1 MIMNK
6 NTNGFLPNKQNKYSI
21 RKYTVG
27 TASLLIGATLV
38 FGAHAEDAKAAEE
51 ATVDSHQTPDAQ
63 PEASEAP
70 VTADKA
76 TTPVETNEAPAP
88 VTAEKVEA
96 PVAEGETTE
105 AETPEAVAPK
115 TEEKS
120 AETAEVTPAV
130 EEKAETTPATDQ
142 KEADKAPT
150 TEEKA
155 SEPVVEKA
163 ATEPAVAPEKAA
175 TSSENAPT
183 TAAPKMD
190 QPEVGTLDGVP
201 TTVDNFNQLASDE
214 EKAEALA
221 NFYAK
226 GTGLSTEAAA
236 EKVKS
241 MNIDFS
247 TADAQKVLADMLVA
261 FANEQD
267 KNKVA
272 ATPVSLRSARPMMRM
287 AVAAE
292 QPTGTLITKDN
303 GITNISTTIT
313 DNDKDKDN
321 DGIIY
326 PHNYGYIDI
335 QTSFDV
341 ADSVKSGDT
350 FEIKYNNNMQISD
363 FFENRVTPPAIKNA
377 GGEVIAT
384 GTYDVNTRTMKYTF
398 TDYVDKHN
406 NVKVALDLVA
416 YVERDVVKNAGKY
429 NFEVEV
435 AGAKTTKELDVK
447 YSVPFENKQLNLYS
461 FYNEYDNVTGQYS
474 QTTYV
479 NTKQQRLI
487 NPKIEIKGYGGEK
500 DKTPESS
507 SAVISKT
514 DTLKIYEV
522 PSNVTLPDSLK
533 PDFTQLTLLSEGK
546 DYTLVYGTDM
556 VTVTLTDKDST
567 KRYVVYIEGQQDM
580 NSNQPL
586 VQSVTLHGETSDA
599 KGEYFSHLYSENFI
613 ETTNSSA
620 AGQGEQTYKLGNRVW
635 EDMNDNDVQDIDDK
649 GIANVTVTLKEAG
662 TNKVLQT
669 TTTDKDGYYLFEGL
683 KNGNYIV
690 EFTDP
695 ATNGEGKQYI
705 PVKEHVGNK
714 EDDSDSRVVNVTI
727 QDKDD
732 LSIDRGF
739 EVAPEPKPAT
749 YELGD
754 YVWIDQNNDGM
765 QNSDEVAVKGVKVTL
780 TKSDGSTMT
789 TTTDEKGKY
798 LFTGLENG
806 EYTVKFSE
814 LPEGYMP
821 TKTQAGGDTKL
832 DSNGLES
839 KVTINNAND
848 YSVDLGIVKPEPQ
861 PEPKPATYEL
871 GDYVWIDQNNDG
883 IQNQGEAAVKGVKV
897 TLTKPDGST
906 MTTTTDENGKYLF
919 TGLENGEYTV
929 TFSELPEGY
938 VPTKTQAGGNTELD
952 SNGLESKVTI
962 NNANNYSTDLGIV
975 KPEPQPEP
983 QPATYELG
991 DYVWFDYNKDG
1002 IQNKGEAAVEGV
1014 TVTLTKPDGS
1024 TMTTKTDK
1032 DGKYLFTGLENGEY
1046 TVTFSELP
1054 EGYEPTKTQ
1063 VGDDKLDSNG
1073 LESKVTIDNANN
1085 YSVDLGIVKP
1095 EVVPP
1100 MEDAKFNLGD
1110 KVWEDLNKDGIQNSN
1125 EPGISGVTVTLTKE
1139 DGTTVTAKTDDQGNY
1154 KFTDLPNGKYT
1165 VTFETPDGYE
1175 PTKANVGDDALDSD
1189 GKTVEVVI
1197 NNKDD
1202 MTIDSGFHK
1211 PEEVEPPKVEA
1222 TFNLGDKVWEDL
1234 NKDGIQN
1241 SNEPGIGGVTVTL
1254 TKEDGTT
1261 VTAKT
1266 DENGNYKFTE
1276 LPNGKYT
1283 VTFETPDG
1291 YEPTKANV
1299 GDDALDSDGKTV
1311 EVVIDNKDDMTIDSG
1326 FHKPEEVEP
1335 PKVEATFNLGDKVW
1349 EDLNKDGIQNSN
1361 EPGIGGVTVTLTKE
1375 DGTTVTAKTDENGN
1389 YKFTELPNGKYT
1401 VTFETPEG
1409 YEPTK
1414 EKVGDYALDSDGKS
1428 VVVVIDNKDDM
1439 TIDSG
1444 FHKPEE
1450 VEPPKVEATFNL
1462 GDKVWEDLN
1471 KDGIQNSNEPGIG
1484 GVTVTLTKE
1493 DGTTVTAKTDEN
1505 GNYKFTELP
1514 NGKYTVT
1521 FETPEGYEPTKEK
1534 VGDYALDSDGKSVVV
1549 VIDNKDD
1556 MTIDSGFHKPEE
1568 VEPPKVEAT
1577 FNLGDKVWEDLN
1589 KDGIQNSNE
1598 PGIGGVTVT
1607 LTKEDGTTVTTTT
1620 DENGNYKFTELP
1632 NGEYT
1637 VTFETPKGYEA
1648 TKTNVGDDALDSDGQ
1663 TVKVIINNK
1672 DDMTIDSGF
1681 HKPTPEEP
1689 MKPTPEKPEQP
1700 NNPTPEV
1707 PEQPGQPENPTP
1719 EKPEQPNNPT
1729 PEVPEQPGQPNN
1741 PTPEKPEQPSNPTP
1755 EMPEQPG
1762 NPSPSMPNQPMNM
1775 GTHGEMSHDKAPKHE
1790 AKSLPETGETSTNQ
1804 APLFGGLLAALGA
1817 LFVVGRR
1824 KKQKDQ

>member
-1276 LPNGKYT
+1276 LPNG
-1283 VTFETPDG
+1283 
-1291 YEPTKANV
+1291 
-1299 GDDALDSDGKTV
+1299 
-1311 EVVIDNKDDMTIDSG
+1311 
-1326 FHKPEEVEP
+1326 
-1335 PKVEATFNLGDKVW
+1335 
-1349 EDLNKDGIQNSN
+1349 
-1361 EPGIGGVTVTLTKE
+1361 
-1375 DGTTVTAKTDENGN
+1375 
-1389 YKFTELPNGKYT
+1389 
-1401 VTFETPEG
+1401 
-1409 YEPTK
+1409 
-1414 EKVGDYALDSDGKS
+1414 
-1428 VVVVIDNKDDM
+1428 
-1439 TIDSG
+1439 
-1444 FHKPEE
+1444 
-1450 VEPPKVEATFNL
+1450 
-1462 GDKVWEDLN
+1462 
-1471 KDGIQNSNEPGIG
+1471 
-1484 GVTVTLTKE
+1484 
-1493 DGTTVTAKTDEN
+1493 
-1505 GNYKFTELP
+1505 
-1514 NGKYTVT
+1514 
-1521 FETPEGYEPTKEK
+1521 
-1534 VGDYALDSDGKSVVV
+1534 
-1549 VIDNKDD
+1549 
-1556 MTIDSGFHKPEE
+1556 
-1568 VEPPKVEAT
+1568 
-1577 FNLGDKVWEDLN
+1577 
-1589 KDGIQNSNE
+1589 
-1598 PGIGGVTVT
+1598 
-1607 LTKEDGTTVTTTT
+1607 
-1620 DENGNYKFTELP
+1620 
-1632 NGEYT
+1632 EYT

>member
-1 MIMNK
+1 
-6 NTNGFLPNKQNKYSI
+6 
-21 RKYTVG
+21 
-27 TASLLIGATLV
+27 
-38 FGAHAEDAKAAEE
+38 
-51 ATVDSHQTPDAQ
+51 
-63 PEASEAP
+63 
-70 VTADKA
+70 
-76 TTPVETNEAPAP
+76 
-88 VTAEKVEA
+88 
-96 PVAEGETTE
+96 
-105 AETPEAVAPK
+105 
-115 TEEKS
+115 
-120 AETAEVTPAV
+120 
-130 EEKAETTPATDQ
+130 
-142 KEADKAPT
+142 
-150 TEEKA
+150 
-155 SEPVVEKA
+155 
-163 ATEPAVAPEKAA
+163 
-175 TSSENAPT
+175 
-183 TAAPKMD
+183 
-190 QPEVGTLDGVP
+190 
-201 TTVDNFNQLASDE
+201 
-214 EKAEALA
+214 
-221 NFYAK
+221 
-226 GTGLSTEAAA
+226 
-236 EKVKS
+236 
-241 MNIDFS
+241 
-247 TADAQKVLADMLVA
+247 
-261 FANEQD
+261 
-267 KNKVA
+267 
-272 ATPVSLRSARPMMRM
+272 
-287 AVAAE
+287 
-292 QPTGTLITKDN
+292 
-303 GITNISTTIT
+303 
-313 DNDKDKDN
+313 
-321 DGIIY
+321 
-326 PHNYGYIDI
+326 
-335 QTSFDV
+335 
-341 ADSVKSGDT
+341 
-350 FEIKYNNNMQISD
+350 
-363 FFENRVTPPAIKNA
+363 
-377 GGEVIAT
+377 
-384 GTYDVNTRTMKYTF
+384 
-398 TDYVDKHN
+398 
-406 NVKVALDLVA
+406 
-416 YVERDVVKNAGKY
+416 
-429 NFEVEV
+429 
-435 AGAKTTKELDVK
+435 
-447 YSVPFENKQLNLYS
+447 
-461 FYNEYDNVTGQYS
+461 
-474 QTTYV
+474 
-479 NTKQQRLI
+479 
-487 NPKIEIKGYGGEK
+487 
-500 DKTPESS
+500 
-507 SAVISKT
+507 
-514 DTLKIYEV
+514 
-522 PSNVTLPDSLK
+522 
-533 PDFTQLTLLSEGK
+533 
-546 DYTLVYGTDM
+546 
-556 VTVTLTDKDST
+556 
-567 KRYVVYIEGQQDM
+567 
-580 NSNQPL
+580 
-586 VQSVTLHGETSDA
+586 
-599 KGEYFSHLYSENFI
+599 
-613 ETTNSSA
+613 
-620 AGQGEQTYKLGNRVW
+620 
-635 EDMNDNDVQDIDDK
+635 
-649 GIANVTVTLKEAG
+649 
-662 TNKVLQT
+662 
-669 TTTDKDGYYLFEGL
+669 
-683 KNGNYIV
+683 
-690 EFTDP
+690 
-695 ATNGEGKQYI
+695 
-705 PVKEHVGNK
+705 
-714 EDDSDSRVVNVTI
+714 
-727 QDKDD
+727 
-732 LSIDRGF
+732 
-739 EVAPEPKPAT
+739 
-749 YELGD
+749 
-754 YVWIDQNNDGM
+754 
-765 QNSDEVAVKGVKVTL
+765 
-780 TKSDGSTMT
+780 
-789 TTTDEKGKY
+789 
-798 LFTGLENG
+798 
-806 EYTVKFSE
+806 
-814 LPEGYMP
+814 
-821 TKTQAGGDTKL
+821 
-832 DSNGLES
+832 
-839 KVTINNAND
+839 
-848 YSVDLGIVKPEPQ
+848 
-861 PEPKPATYEL
+861 
-871 GDYVWIDQNNDG
+871 
-883 IQNQGEAAVKGVKV
+883 
-897 TLTKPDGST
+897 
-906 MTTTTDENGKYLF
+906 
-919 TGLENGEYTV
+919 
-929 TFSELPEGY
+929 
-938 VPTKTQAGGNTELD
+938 
-952 SNGLESKVTI
+952 
-962 NNANNYSTDLGIV
+962 
-975 KPEPQPEP
+975 
-983 QPATYELG
+983 
-991 DYVWFDYNKDG
+991 
-1002 IQNKGEAAVEGV
+1002 
-1014 TVTLTKPDGS
+1014 
-1024 TMTTKTDK
+1024 
-1032 DGKYLFTGLENGEY
+1032 
-1046 TVTFSELP
+1046 
-1054 EGYEPTKTQ
+1054 
-1063 VGDDKLDSNG
+1063 
-1073 LESKVTIDNANN
+1073 
-1085 YSVDLGIVKP
+1085 
-1095 EVVPP
+1095 
-1100 MEDAKFNLGD
+1100 
-1110 KVWEDLNKDGIQNSN
+1110 
-1125 EPGISGVTVTLTKE
+1125 
-1139 DGTTVTAKTDDQGNY
+1139 
-1154 KFTDLPNGKYT
+1154 T

-1401 VTFETPEG
+1401 VTFETPDG

-1414 EKVGDYALDSDGKS
+1414 ANVGDDALDSDGKT
-1428 VVVVIDNKDDM
+1428 VEVVINNKDDM

>member
-6 NTNGFLPNKQNKYSI
+6 NTSGFLPNKQNKYAI

-70 VTADKA
+70 VTVDKA
-76 TTPVETNEAPAP
+76 TTPLETNEAPAP
-88 VTAEKVEA
+88 VTTEKVEA
-96 PVAEGETTE
+96 PVAEGKTTE
-105 AETPEAVAPK
+105 AETTEAVAPK

-120 AETAEVTPAV
+120 AEAEEAAEVTSAV

-150 TEEKA
+150 TEEKTSA
-155 SEPVVEKA
+155 PVVEKVEA
-163 ATEPAVAPEKAA
+163 EPAVAPEKAA

-221 NFYAK
+221 NYYAK
-226 GTGLSTEAAA
+226 GTGLSEEAAA

-241 MNIDFS
+241 INIDFS
-247 TADAQKVLADMLVA
+247 KVDAQKVLADMLVA

-272 ATPVSLRSARPMMRM
+272 ATPVSLGSARPVMRM

-292 QPTGTLITKDN
+292 QPSGQLITKDN
-303 GITNISTTIT
+303 GISNIKTTMV
-313 DNDKDKDN
+313 DVDKDN
-321 DGIIY
+321 ANGDGIIY
-326 PHNYGYIDI
+326 PQNYGYVKI

-350 FEIKYNNNMQISD
+350 FKIKYNEKLQISD
-363 FFENRVTPPAIKNA
+363 LFENRVIPPKIYNT

-384 GTYDVNTRTMKYTF
+384 GTYDVTSRTMTYTF

-406 NVKVALDLVA
+406 HVKVALNLLA
-416 YVERDVVKNAGKY
+416 YVERDVVKEEGKY
-429 NFEVEV
+429 DFVVDV
-435 AGAKTTKELDVK
+435 AGQTTTQSLDVK
-447 YSVPFENKQLNLYS
+447 YQKPFVQRNVNLNS
-461 FYNEYDNVTGQYS
+461 FYNEYDNVTGAYS
-474 QTTYV
+474 QIAY
-479 NTKQQRLI
+479 I
-487 NPKIEIKGYGGEK
+487 NPNGQYLKQPIVEIKGYGGENNAS
-500 DKTPESS
+500 PESS
-507 SAVISKT
+507 SAVISNT
-514 DTLKIYEV
+514 DKIQIYEV
-522 PSNVTLPDSLK
+522 PADVKLVASYK
-533 PDFTQLTLLSEGK
+533 PILTDLTLLEVGK
-546 DYTLVYGTDM
+546 NYELQYDNDK
-556 VTVTLTDKDST
+556 VTIKLKEDGT
-567 KRYVVYIEGQQDM
+567 KRYVIYTEGQQDM
-580 NSNQPL
+580 ESTQPL
-586 VQSVTLHGETSDA
+586 VQSVRLAATTEDNQYRSFA
-599 KGEYFSHLYSENFI
+599 YSQNYI
-613 ETTNSSA
+613 ETHSA
-620 AGQGEQTYKLGNRVW
+620 SGMGQGEQTYKIGNRVW
-635 EDMNDNDVQDIDDK
+635 EDVNDNDVQDSADK
-649 GIANVTVTLKEAG
+649 GIADVVVTLKDAATNQVIG
-662 TNKVLQT
+662 TTK
-669 TTTDKDGYYLFEGL
+669 TDSDGYYLFDKV
-683 KNGNYIV
+683 KNGNYVV

-695 ATNGEGKQYI
+695 ATNGEGKKYV
-705 PVKEHVGNK
+705 PVTERVGSDKEV
-714 EDDSDSRVVNVTI
+714 DSDSRVVNVTI
-727 QDKDD
+727 QDEDD

-739 EVAPEPKPAT
+739 EVAPELKPAT

-754 YVWIDQNNDGM
+754 YVWID
-765 QNSDEVAVKGVKVTL
+765 
-780 TKSDGSTMT
+780 
-789 TTTDEKGKY
+789 Y
-798 LFTGLENG
+798 
-806 EYTVKFSE
+806 
-814 LPEGYMP
+814 
-821 TKTQAGGDTKL
+821 
-832 DSNGLES
+832 
-839 KVTINNAND
+839 
-848 YSVDLGIVKPEPQ
+848 
-861 PEPKPATYEL
+861 
-871 GDYVWIDQNNDG
+871 NNDG

-906 MTTTTDENGKYLF
+906 MTTKTDKDGKYLF

-938 VPTKTQAGGNTELD
+938 EPTKTQVGDDKLD

-991 DYVWFDYNKDG
+991 DYVWIDYNKDG

-1095 EVVPP
+1095 E
-1100 MEDAKFNLGD
+1100 
-1110 KVWEDLNKDGIQNSN
+1110 
-1125 EPGISGVTVTLTKE
+1125 
-1139 DGTTVTAKTDDQGNY
+1139 
-1154 KFTDLPNGKYT
+1154 
-1165 VTFETPDGYE
+1165 
-1175 PTKANVGDDALDSD
+1175 
-1189 GKTVEVVI
+1189 
-1197 NNKDD
+1197 
-1202 MTIDSGFHK
+1202 
-1211 PEEVEPPKVEA
+1211 EVEPPQVEA

-1241 SNEPGIGGVTVTL
+1241 SNEPGIDGVTVTL

-1311 EVVIDNKDDMTIDSG
+1311 EVVINNKDDMTIDSG

-1335 PKVEATFNLGDKVW
+1335 P
-1349 EDLNKDGIQNSN
+1349 Q
-1361 EPGIGGVTVTLTKE
+1361 
-1375 DGTTVTAKTDENGN
+1375 
-1389 YKFTELPNGKYT
+1389 
-1401 VTFETPEG
+1401 
-1409 YEPTK
+1409 
-1414 EKVGDYALDSDGKS
+1414 
-1428 VVVVIDNKDDM
+1428 
-1439 TIDSG
+1439 
-1444 FHKPEE
+1444 
-1450 VEPPKVEATFNL
+1450 
-1462 GDKVWEDLN
+1462 
-1471 KDGIQNSNEPGIG
+1471 
-1484 GVTVTLTKE
+1484 
-1493 DGTTVTAKTDEN
+1493 
-1505 GNYKFTELP
+1505 
-1514 NGKYTVT
+1514 
-1521 FETPEGYEPTKEK
+1521 
-1534 VGDYALDSDGKSVVV
+1534 
-1549 VIDNKDD
+1549 
-1556 MTIDSGFHKPEE
+1556 
-1568 VEPPKVEAT
+1568 VEAT

-1648 TKTNVGDDALDSDGQ
+1648 TKANVGDDALDSDGQ

-1689 MKPTPEKPEQP
+1689 MKPTPE
-1700 NNPTPEV
+1700 V
-1707 PEQPGQPENPTP
+1707 PAQPGQPENPTP

-1729 PEVPEQPGQPNN
+1729 PEVPEQPGQPEN

-1762 NPSPSMPNQPMNM
+1762 NPSPSMPNQPMNT
-1775 GTHGEMSHDKAPKHE
+1775 GAHGEMSHDKAPKHE
-1790 AKSLPETGETSTNQ
+1790 AKALPETGETATNQ

>member
-567 KRYVVYIEGQQDM
+567 KRYVVYTEGQQDM

-929 TFSELPEGY
+929 KFSELPEGY

-1261 VTAKT
+1261 VT
-1266 DENGNYKFTE
+1266 
-1276 LPNGKYT
+1276 
-1283 VTFETPDG
+1283 
-1291 YEPTKANV
+1291 
-1299 GDDALDSDGKTV
+1299 
-1311 EVVIDNKDDMTIDSG
+1311 
-1326 FHKPEEVEP
+1326 
-1335 PKVEATFNLGDKVW
+1335 
-1349 EDLNKDGIQNSN
+1349 
-1361 EPGIGGVTVTLTKE
+1361 
-1375 DGTTVTAKTDENGN
+1375 
-1389 YKFTELPNGKYT
+1389 
-1401 VTFETPEG
+1401 
-1409 YEPTK
+1409 
-1414 EKVGDYALDSDGKS
+1414 
-1428 VVVVIDNKDDM
+1428 
-1439 TIDSG
+1439 
-1444 FHKPEE
+1444 
-1450 VEPPKVEATFNL
+1450 
-1462 GDKVWEDLN
+1462 
-1471 KDGIQNSNEPGIG
+1471 
-1484 GVTVTLTKE
+1484 
-1493 DGTTVTAKTDEN
+1493 
-1505 GNYKFTELP
+1505 
-1514 NGKYTVT
+1514 
-1521 FETPEGYEPTKEK
+1521 
-1534 VGDYALDSDGKSVVV
+1534 
-1549 VIDNKDD
+1549 
-1556 MTIDSGFHKPEE
+1556 
-1568 VEPPKVEAT
+1568 
-1577 FNLGDKVWEDLN
+1577 
-1589 KDGIQNSNE
+1589 
-1598 PGIGGVTVT
+1598 
-1607 LTKEDGTTVTTTT
+1607 TTT

>member
-567 KRYVVYIEGQQDM
+567 KRYVVYTEGQQDM

-739 EVAPEPKPAT
+739 EVA
-749 YELGD
+749 
-754 YVWIDQNNDGM
+754 
-765 QNSDEVAVKGVKVTL
+765 
-780 TKSDGSTMT
+780 
-789 TTTDEKGKY
+789 
-798 LFTGLENG
+798 
-806 EYTVKFSE
+806 
-814 LPEGYMP
+814 
-821 TKTQAGGDTKL
+821 
-832 DSNGLES
+832 
-839 KVTINNAND
+839 
-848 YSVDLGIVKPEPQ
+848 

-1261 VTAKT
+1261 VT
-1266 DENGNYKFTE
+1266 
-1276 LPNGKYT
+1276 
-1283 VTFETPDG
+1283 
-1291 YEPTKANV
+1291 
-1299 GDDALDSDGKTV
+1299 
-1311 EVVIDNKDDMTIDSG
+1311 
-1326 FHKPEEVEP
+1326 
-1335 PKVEATFNLGDKVW
+1335 
-1349 EDLNKDGIQNSN
+1349 
-1361 EPGIGGVTVTLTKE
+1361 
-1375 DGTTVTAKTDENGN
+1375 
-1389 YKFTELPNGKYT
+1389 
-1401 VTFETPEG
+1401 
-1409 YEPTK
+1409 
-1414 EKVGDYALDSDGKS
+1414 
-1428 VVVVIDNKDDM
+1428 
-1439 TIDSG
+1439 
-1444 FHKPEE
+1444 
-1450 VEPPKVEATFNL
+1450 
-1462 GDKVWEDLN
+1462 
-1471 KDGIQNSNEPGIG
+1471 
-1484 GVTVTLTKE
+1484 
-1493 DGTTVTAKTDEN
+1493 
-1505 GNYKFTELP
+1505 
-1514 NGKYTVT
+1514 
-1521 FETPEGYEPTKEK
+1521 
-1534 VGDYALDSDGKSVVV
+1534 
-1549 VIDNKDD
+1549 
-1556 MTIDSGFHKPEE
+1556 
-1568 VEPPKVEAT
+1568 
-1577 FNLGDKVWEDLN
+1577 
-1589 KDGIQNSNE
+1589 
-1598 PGIGGVTVT
+1598 
-1607 LTKEDGTTVTTTT
+1607 TTT

>member
-1 MIMNK
+1 
-6 NTNGFLPNKQNKYSI
+6 
-21 RKYTVG
+21 
-27 TASLLIGATLV
+27 
-38 FGAHAEDAKAAEE
+38 
-51 ATVDSHQTPDAQ
+51 
-63 PEASEAP
+63 
-70 VTADKA
+70 
-76 TTPVETNEAPAP
+76 
-88 VTAEKVEA
+88 
-96 PVAEGETTE
+96 
-105 AETPEAVAPK
+105 
-115 TEEKS
+115 
-120 AETAEVTPAV
+120 
-130 EEKAETTPATDQ
+130 
-142 KEADKAPT
+142 
-150 TEEKA
+150 
-155 SEPVVEKA
+155 
-163 ATEPAVAPEKAA
+163 
-175 TSSENAPT
+175 
-183 TAAPKMD
+183 MD

-221 NFYAK
+221 DFYAK

-247 TADAQKVLADMLVA
+247 TADVQKVLADMLVA

-292 QPTGTLITKDN
+292 QPSGKMITKDN

-384 GTYDVNTRTMKYTF
+384 GTYDVNTRTMKYSF

-406 NVKVALDLVA
+406 NVKVGLNLVA
-416 YVERDVVKNAGKY
+416 YVERDVVKNEGKY

-435 AGAKTTKELDVK
+435 AGEKTTKELDVK

-567 KRYVVYIEGQQDM
+567 KRYVVYTEGQQDM

-780 TKSDGSTMT
+780 TKPDGSTLT

-806 EYTVKFSE
+806 DYTVKFSE
-814 LPEGYMP
+814 LPEGYVP

-883 IQNQGEAAVKGVKV
+883 MQNSDEVAVKGVKV

-906 MTTTTDENGKYLF
+906 LTTTTDEKGKYLF
-919 TGLENGEYTV
+919 TGLENGDYTV
-929 TFSELPEGY
+929 KFSELPEGY

-1002 IQNKGEAAVEGV
+1002 VQNKGEAAVEGV

-1189 GKTVEVVI
+1189 GQTVEVVI

-1261 VTAKT
+1261 VT
-1266 DENGNYKFTE
+1266 
-1276 LPNGKYT
+1276 
-1283 VTFETPDG
+1283 
-1291 YEPTKANV
+1291 
-1299 GDDALDSDGKTV
+1299 
-1311 EVVIDNKDDMTIDSG
+1311 
-1326 FHKPEEVEP
+1326 
-1335 PKVEATFNLGDKVW
+1335 
-1349 EDLNKDGIQNSN
+1349 
-1361 EPGIGGVTVTLTKE
+1361 
-1375 DGTTVTAKTDENGN
+1375 TTTDENGN

-1414 EKVGDYALDSDGKS
+1414 EKVGDYALDSDGQS

-1493 DGTTVTAKTDEN
+1493 DGTTVTTTTDEN

-1521 FETPEGYEPTKEK
+1521 FVTPEGYEPTKEK
-1534 VGDYALDSDGKSVVV
+1534 VGDYALDSDGQSVVV

-1681 HKPTPEEP
+1681 HKPKPEEP

-1729 PEVPEQPGQPNN
+1729 PEVPEQPGQPEN

-1755 EMPEQPG
+1755 EVPEQPGQPENPTPEKPEQPG

-1775 GTHGEMSHDKAPKHE
+1775 GAHGEMSHDKAPKHE
-1790 AKSLPETGETSTNQ
+1790 AKALPETGETSTNQ

>member
-21 RKYTVG
+21 GKYTVG

-70 VTADKA
+70 VTVDKA

-105 AETPEAVAPK
+105 AETTEAVAPK

-120 AETAEVTPAV
+120 AEAAEVTPTV
-130 EEKAETTPATDQ
+130 EEKAETTPALDQ

-163 ATEPAVAPEKAA
+163 EAEPAVAPGKAA

-201 TTVDNFNQLASDE
+201 TTVDNINQLASDE

-221 NFYAK
+221 DFYAK

-247 TADAQKVLADMLVA
+247 TADVQKVLADMLVA

-292 QPTGTLITKDN
+292 QPSGTLITKDN
-303 GITNISTTIT
+303 GIKNIQTTMT
-313 DNDKDKDN
+313 DVDKDSV
-321 DGIIY
+321 DGDGTIY
-326 PHNYGYIDI
+326 PQNYGYVKIH
-335 QTSFDV
+335 TSFDV
-341 ADSVKSGDT
+341 DNAVKSGDM
-350 FEIKYNNNMQISD
+350 FQIKYNNNLQISD
-363 FFENRVTPPAIKNA
+363 YFEDRVTPPAIKNA
-377 GGEVIAT
+377 GGDVIAT
-384 GTYDVNTRTMKYTF
+384 GTYDVDSRTMTYKF
-398 TDYVDKHN
+398 TDYVDRN
-406 NVKVALDLVA
+406 NDVKVSLDLVA
-416 YVERDVVKNAGKY
+416 YVERDVVKENGQY
-429 NFEVEV
+429 DFDVTV
-435 AGAKTTKELDVK
+435 AGETTSTKLNVK
-447 YSVPFENKQLNLYS
+447 YLDPRVNKQLNLNS
-461 FYNEYDNVTGQYS
+461 FYNEYDNVTGEYS
-474 QTTYV
+474 QIAYI
-479 NTKQQRLI
+479 NPKRQNLI
-487 NPKIEIKGYGGEK
+487 QPKIEIKGYGGEK
-500 DKTPESS
+500 NTAPGSS
-507 SAVISKT
+507 SAVVSQK
-514 DTLKIYEV
+514 DKLEVYEV
-522 PSNVTLPDSLK
+522 PENVTLSASYK
-533 PDFTQLTLLSEGK
+533 PDKSSLTLLK
-546 DYTLVYGTDM
+546 KDVDYTLEYGNDM
-556 VTVTLTDKDST
+556 VTIKPTNQNSNKH
-567 KRYVVYIEGQQDM
+567 YMIYIEGQQDM
-580 NSNQPL
+580 TSDKPL
-586 VQSVTLHGETSDA
+586 VQSVTLYGETSEAGKRYDS
-599 KGEYFSHLYSENFI
+599 YLYSENYI

-620 AGQGEQTYKLGNRVW
+620 AGQGEPTYKLGNRVW
-635 EDMNDNDVQDIDDK
+635 EDMNDNDIQDNADK
-649 GIANVTVTLKEAG
+649 GIANVTVTLKNADTQEVIG
-662 TNKVLQT
+662 TQV
-669 TTTDKDGYYLFEGL
+669 TDANGYYLFDKV

-695 ATNGEGKQYI
+695 TTNATGKKYV
-705 PVKEHVGNK
+705 PVKENVGTDK
-714 EDDSDSRVVNVTI
+714 EVDSDTQTVRVTI

-739 EVAPEPKPAT
+739 EVAPEPK
-749 YELGD
+749 YSLGD
-754 YVWIDQNNDGM
+754 KVWEDTNKDGI
-765 QNSDEVAVKGVKVTL
+765 QDTTESGIANVKVTL
-780 TKSDGSTMT
+780 TKADGTKVE
-789 TTTDEKGKY
+789 TTTDKDGNYK
-798 LFTGLENG
+798 FTD
-806 EYTVKFSE
+806 
-814 LPEGYMP
+814 LP
-821 TKTQAGGDTKL
+821 
-832 DSNGLES
+832 
-839 KVTINNAND
+839 
-848 YSVDLGIVKPEPQ
+848 
-861 PEPKPATYEL
+861 
-871 GDYVWIDQNNDG
+871 
-883 IQNQGEAAVKGVKV
+883 
-897 TLTKPDGST
+897 
-906 MTTTTDENGKYLF
+906 NGK
-919 TGLENGEYTV
+919 YTV
-929 TFSELPEGY
+929 TFE
-938 VPTKTQAGGNTELD
+938 T
-952 SNGLESKVTI
+952 
-962 NNANNYSTDLGIV
+962 
-975 KPEPQPEP
+975 
-983 QPATYELG
+983 
-991 DYVWFDYNKDG
+991 
-1002 IQNKGEAAVEGV
+1002 
-1014 TVTLTKPDGS
+1014 PD
-1024 TMTTKTDK
+1024 
-1032 DGKYLFTGLENGEY
+1032 
-1046 TVTFSELP
+1046 
-1054 EGYEPTKTQ
+1054 GYEPTQANAGNNDEVDSDGQTVEVVIDNK
-1063 VGDDKLDSNG
+1063 DDM
-1073 LESKVTIDNANN
+1073 TID
-1085 YSVDLGIVKP
+1085 SGFHKP

-1125 EPGISGVTVTLTKE
+1125 EPGIGGVTVTLTKE

-1241 SNEPGIGGVTVTL
+1241 SNEPGISGVTVTL
-1254 TKEDGTT
+1254 TKEDG
-1261 VTAKT
+1261 
-1266 DENGNYKFTE
+1266 
-1276 LPNGKYT
+1276 
-1283 VTFETPDG
+1283 
-1291 YEPTKANV
+1291 
-1299 GDDALDSDGKTV
+1299 S
-1311 EVVIDNKDDMTIDSG
+1311 
-1326 FHKPEEVEP
+1326 
-1335 PKVEATFNLGDKVW
+1335 
-1349 EDLNKDGIQNSN
+1349 
-1361 EPGIGGVTVTLTKE
+1361 
-1375 DGTTVTAKTDENGN
+1375 TVTAKTDENGN

-1414 EKVGDYALDSDGKS
+1414 EKVGDYALDSDGQS

-1534 VGDYALDSDGKSVVV
+1534 VGDYALDSDGQSVVV

-1607 LTKEDGTTVTTTT
+1607 LTKEDGTTVTAKT

-1719 EKPEQPNNPT
+1719 EKPEQPSNPT
-1729 PEVPEQPGQPNN
+1729 PEVPEQPGQPEN

-1775 GTHGEMSHDKAPKHE
+1775 GAHGEMSHDKAPKHE
-1790 AKSLPETGETSTNQ
+1790 AKALPETGETSTNQ
-1804 APLFGGLLAALGA
+1804 APLFGGLLAALGT

>member
-567 KRYVVYIEGQQDM
+567 KRYVVYTEGQQDM

-883 IQNQGEAAVKGVKV
+883 MQNSDEVAVKGVKVTLTKSDGSTMTTTTDEKGKYLFTGLENGEYTVKFSELPEGYMPTKTQAGGDTKLDSNGLESKVTINNANDYSVDLGIVKPEPQPEPKPATYELGDYVWIDQNNDGIQNQGEAAVKGVKV

-906 MTTTTDENGKYLF
+906 MTTTTDENGKYLFTGLENGEYTVTFSELPEGYVPTKTQAGGNTELDSNGLESKVTINNANNYSTDLGIVKPEPQPEPQPATYELGDYVWFDYNKDGIQNKGEAAVEGVTVTLTKPDGSTMTTKTDKDGKYLF

-1261 VTAKT
+1261 VT
-1266 DENGNYKFTE
+1266 
-1276 LPNGKYT
+1276 
-1283 VTFETPDG
+1283 
-1291 YEPTKANV
+1291 
-1299 GDDALDSDGKTV
+1299 
-1311 EVVIDNKDDMTIDSG
+1311 
-1326 FHKPEEVEP
+1326 
-1335 PKVEATFNLGDKVW
+1335 
-1349 EDLNKDGIQNSN
+1349 
-1361 EPGIGGVTVTLTKE
+1361 
-1375 DGTTVTAKTDENGN
+1375 
-1389 YKFTELPNGKYT
+1389 
-1401 VTFETPEG
+1401 
-1409 YEPTK
+1409 
-1414 EKVGDYALDSDGKS
+1414 
-1428 VVVVIDNKDDM
+1428 
-1439 TIDSG
+1439 
-1444 FHKPEE
+1444 
-1450 VEPPKVEATFNL
+1450 
-1462 GDKVWEDLN
+1462 
-1471 KDGIQNSNEPGIG
+1471 
-1484 GVTVTLTKE
+1484 
-1493 DGTTVTAKTDEN
+1493 
-1505 GNYKFTELP
+1505 
-1514 NGKYTVT
+1514 
-1521 FETPEGYEPTKEK
+1521 
-1534 VGDYALDSDGKSVVV
+1534 
-1549 VIDNKDD
+1549 
-1556 MTIDSGFHKPEE
+1556 
-1568 VEPPKVEAT
+1568 
-1577 FNLGDKVWEDLN
+1577 
-1589 KDGIQNSNE
+1589 
-1598 PGIGGVTVT
+1598 
-1607 LTKEDGTTVTTTT
+1607 TTT

>member
-1197 NNKDD
+1197 
-1202 MTIDSGFHK
+1202 
-1211 PEEVEPPKVEA
+1211 
-1222 TFNLGDKVWEDL
+1222 
-1234 NKDGIQN
+1234 
-1241 SNEPGIGGVTVTL
+1241 
-1254 TKEDGTT
+1254 
-1261 VTAKT
+1261 
-1266 DENGNYKFTE
+1266 
-1276 LPNGKYT
+1276 
-1283 VTFETPDG
+1283 
-1291 YEPTKANV
+1291 
-1299 GDDALDSDGKTV
+1299 
-1311 EVVIDNKDDMTIDSG
+1311 
-1326 FHKPEEVEP
+1326 
-1335 PKVEATFNLGDKVW
+1335 
-1349 EDLNKDGIQNSN
+1349 
-1361 EPGIGGVTVTLTKE
+1361 
-1375 DGTTVTAKTDENGN
+1375 
-1389 YKFTELPNGKYT
+1389 
-1401 VTFETPEG
+1401 
-1409 YEPTK
+1409 
-1414 EKVGDYALDSDGKS
+1414 
-1428 VVVVIDNKDDM
+1428 
-1439 TIDSG
+1439 
-1444 FHKPEE
+1444 
-1450 VEPPKVEATFNL
+1450 
-1462 GDKVWEDLN
+1462 
-1471 KDGIQNSNEPGIG
+1471 
-1484 GVTVTLTKE
+1484 
-1493 DGTTVTAKTDEN
+1493 
-1505 GNYKFTELP
+1505 
-1514 NGKYTVT
+1514 
-1521 FETPEGYEPTKEK
+1521 
-1534 VGDYALDSDGKSVVV
+1534 
-1549 VIDNKDD
+1549 
-1556 MTIDSGFHKPEE
+1556 
-1568 VEPPKVEAT
+1568 
-1577 FNLGDKVWEDLN
+1577 
-1589 KDGIQNSNE
+1589 
-1598 PGIGGVTVT
+1598 
-1607 LTKEDGTTVTTTT
+1607 
-1620 DENGNYKFTELP
+1620 
-1632 NGEYT
+1632 
-1637 VTFETPKGYEA
+1637 
-1648 TKTNVGDDALDSDGQ
+1648 
-1663 TVKVIINNK
+1663 
-1672 DDMTIDSGF
+1672 
-1681 HKPTPEEP
+1681 
-1689 MKPTPEKPEQP
+1689 
-1700 NNPTPEV
+1700 
-1707 PEQPGQPENPTP
+1707 
-1719 EKPEQPNNPT
+1719 
-1729 PEVPEQPGQPNN
+1729 
-1741 PTPEKPEQPSNPTP
+1741 
-1755 EMPEQPG
+1755 
-1762 NPSPSMPNQPMNM
+1762 
-1775 GTHGEMSHDKAPKHE
+1775 
-1790 AKSLPETGETSTNQ
+1790 
-1804 APLFGGLLAALGA
+1804 
-1817 LFVVGRR
+1817 
-1824 KKQKDQ
+1824 

>member
-821 TKTQAGGDTKL
+821 TKTQAGDDTKLDSNGLESKVTINNANDYSVDLGIVKPEPQPEPKPATYELGDYVWIDQNNDGMQNSDEVAVKGVKVTLTKSDGSTMTTTTDEKGKYLFTGLENGEYTVKFSELPEGYMPTKTQAGGDTKL

-906 MTTTTDENGKYLF
+906 MTTTTDEK
-919 TGLENGEYTV
+919 
-929 TFSELPEGY
+929 
-938 VPTKTQAGGNTELD
+938 
-952 SNGLESKVTI
+952 
-962 NNANNYSTDLGIV
+962 
-975 KPEPQPEP
+975 
-983 QPATYELG
+983 
-991 DYVWFDYNKDG
+991 
-1002 IQNKGEAAVEGV
+1002 
-1014 TVTLTKPDGS
+1014 
-1024 TMTTKTDK
+1024 
-1032 DGKYLFTGLENGEY
+1032 GKYLFTGLENGEY

-1197 NNKDD
+1197 N
-1202 MTIDSGFHK
+1202 
-1211 PEEVEPPKVEA
+1211 
-1222 TFNLGDKVWEDL
+1222 
-1234 NKDGIQN
+1234 
-1241 SNEPGIGGVTVTL
+1241 
-1254 TKEDGTT
+1254 
-1261 VTAKT
+1261 
-1266 DENGNYKFTE
+1266 
-1276 LPNGKYT
+1276 
-1283 VTFETPDG
+1283 
-1291 YEPTKANV
+1291 
-1299 GDDALDSDGKTV
+1299 
-1311 EVVIDNKDDMTIDSG
+1311 
-1326 FHKPEEVEP
+1326 
-1335 PKVEATFNLGDKVW
+1335 
-1349 EDLNKDGIQNSN
+1349 
-1361 EPGIGGVTVTLTKE
+1361 
-1375 DGTTVTAKTDENGN
+1375 
-1389 YKFTELPNGKYT
+1389 
-1401 VTFETPEG
+1401 
-1409 YEPTK
+1409 
-1414 EKVGDYALDSDGKS
+1414 
-1428 VVVVIDNKDDM
+1428 
-1439 TIDSG
+1439 
-1444 FHKPEE
+1444 
-1450 VEPPKVEATFNL
+1450 
-1462 GDKVWEDLN
+1462 
-1471 KDGIQNSNEPGIG
+1471 
-1484 GVTVTLTKE
+1484 
-1493 DGTTVTAKTDEN
+1493 
-1505 GNYKFTELP
+1505 
-1514 NGKYTVT
+1514 
-1521 FETPEGYEPTKEK
+1521 
-1534 VGDYALDSDGKSVVV
+1534 
-1549 VIDNKDD
+1549 NKDD

>member
-76 TTPVETNEAPAP
+76 TTPVETNESPAP

-567 KRYVVYIEGQQDM
+567 KRYVVYTEGQQDM

-739 EVAPEPKPAT
+739 EVA
-749 YELGD
+749 
-754 YVWIDQNNDGM
+754 
-765 QNSDEVAVKGVKVTL
+765 
-780 TKSDGSTMT
+780 
-789 TTTDEKGKY
+789 
-798 LFTGLENG
+798 
-806 EYTVKFSE
+806 
-814 LPEGYMP
+814 
-821 TKTQAGGDTKL
+821 
-832 DSNGLES
+832 
-839 KVTINNAND
+839 
-848 YSVDLGIVKPEPQ
+848 

-1261 VTAKT
+1261 VT
-1266 DENGNYKFTE
+1266 
-1276 LPNGKYT
+1276 
-1283 VTFETPDG
+1283 
-1291 YEPTKANV
+1291 
-1299 GDDALDSDGKTV
+1299 
-1311 EVVIDNKDDMTIDSG
+1311 
-1326 FHKPEEVEP
+1326 
-1335 PKVEATFNLGDKVW
+1335 
-1349 EDLNKDGIQNSN
+1349 
-1361 EPGIGGVTVTLTKE
+1361 
-1375 DGTTVTAKTDENGN
+1375 
-1389 YKFTELPNGKYT
+1389 
-1401 VTFETPEG
+1401 
-1409 YEPTK
+1409 
-1414 EKVGDYALDSDGKS
+1414 
-1428 VVVVIDNKDDM
+1428 
-1439 TIDSG
+1439 
-1444 FHKPEE
+1444 
-1450 VEPPKVEATFNL
+1450 
-1462 GDKVWEDLN
+1462 
-1471 KDGIQNSNEPGIG
+1471 
-1484 GVTVTLTKE
+1484 
-1493 DGTTVTAKTDEN
+1493 
-1505 GNYKFTELP
+1505 
-1514 NGKYTVT
+1514 
-1521 FETPEGYEPTKEK
+1521 
-1534 VGDYALDSDGKSVVV
+1534 
-1549 VIDNKDD
+1549 
-1556 MTIDSGFHKPEE
+1556 
-1568 VEPPKVEAT
+1568 
-1577 FNLGDKVWEDLN
+1577 
-1589 KDGIQNSNE
+1589 
-1598 PGIGGVTVT
+1598 
-1607 LTKEDGTTVTTTT
+1607 TTT

-1681 HKPTPEEP
+1681 H
-1689 MKPTPEKPEQP
+1689 KPTPEKPEQP

>member
-1 MIMNK
+1 MTDIDK
-6 NTNGFLPNKQNKYSI
+6 NENG
-21 RKYTVG
+21 VG
-27 TASLLIGATLV
+27 
-38 FGAHAEDAKAAEE
+38 
-51 ATVDSHQTPDAQ
+51 
-63 PEASEAP
+63 
-70 VTADKA
+70 
-76 TTPVETNEAPAP
+76 
-88 VTAEKVEA
+88 
-96 PVAEGETTE
+96 
-105 AETPEAVAPK
+105 
-115 TEEKS
+115 
-120 AETAEVTPAV
+120 
-130 EEKAETTPATDQ
+130 
-142 KEADKAPT
+142 
-150 TEEKA
+150 
-155 SEPVVEKA
+155 
-163 ATEPAVAPEKAA
+163 
-175 TSSENAPT
+175 
-183 TAAPKMD
+183 
-190 QPEVGTLDGVP
+190 DGV
-201 TTVDNFNQLASDE
+201 
-214 EKAEALA
+214 
-221 NFYAK
+221 
-226 GTGLSTEAAA
+226 
-236 EKVKS
+236 
-241 MNIDFS
+241 
-247 TADAQKVLADMLVA
+247 
-261 FANEQD
+261 
-267 KNKVA
+267 
-272 ATPVSLRSARPMMRM
+272 
-287 AVAAE
+287 
-292 QPTGTLITKDN
+292 
-303 GITNISTTIT
+303 
-313 DNDKDKDN
+313 
-321 DGIIY
+321 IY
-326 PHNYGYIDI
+326 PHNYGYVDV

-350 FEIKYNNNMQISD
+350 FEIKYNKNLQISD
-363 FFENRVTPPAIKNA
+363 FFENRVTPPAIYNA

-384 GTYDVNTRTMKYTF
+384 GTYDVTTRTMTYTF
-398 TDYVDKHN
+398 TNYVDKHN
-406 NVKVALDLVA
+406 NVKVSLNLIA
-416 YVERDVVKNAGKY
+416 YVERDVVKSEGKY
-429 NFEVEV
+429 NFEVNV
-435 AGAKTTKELDVK
+435 AGEKTTKELDVK
-447 YSVPFENKQLNLYS
+447 YQGLFEQRQLNLNS
-461 FYNEYDNVTGQYS
+461 FYDEYDNVTGKYS
-474 QTTYV
+474 QITY
-479 NTKQQRLI
+479 I
-487 NPKIEIKGYGGEK
+487 NPEGHNLVQPVIEIKGYGGKEGT
-500 DKTPESS
+500 TPESS
-507 SAVISKT
+507 SAVVSQNGK
-514 DTLKIYEV
+514 LLVYEV
-522 PSNVTLPDSLK
+522 PSNINLAASYK
-533 PDFTQLTLLSEGK
+533 PNFDQLTLLSQGSG
-546 DYTLVYGTDM
+546 YTLNYGKDM
-556 VTVTLTDKDST
+556 VTINLAEKNSN

-580 NSNQPL
+580 QSDKPL
-586 VQSVTLHGETSDA
+586 IQSVKLAGVTTDGKNNYNS
-599 KGEYFSHLYSENFI
+599 FVYSENFI
-613 ETTNSSA
+613 ETTNSNA

-635 EDMNDNDVQDIDDK
+635 EDVNGNDIQDEADK
-649 GIANVTVTLKEAG
+649 GIANVTVTLKDASTKQVIE
-662 TNKVLQT
+662 T
-669 TTTDKDGYYLFEGL
+669 TITDNDGYYLFEKV

-695 ATNGEGKQYI
+695 ETNAEGKKYV
-705 PVKEHVGNK
+705 PVTERVGNDR
-714 EDDSDSRVVNVTI
+714 EVDSDSRIVNVTI
-727 QDKDD
+727 KDKDD

-765 QNSDEVAVKGVKVTL
+765 QNSDEVAVKGIKVTL
-780 TKSDGSTMT
+780 TKPDGSTMT

-814 LPEGYMP
+814 LPEGYVP
-821 TKTQAGGDTKL
+821 TKTQAGGNTKL

-871 GDYVWIDQNNDG
+871 GDYVWIDYNNDG
-883 IQNQGEAAVKGVKV
+883 MQNKGEAPVAGVKV
-897 TLTKPDGST
+897 TLTKPNGETLETVTGAD
-906 MTTTTDENGKYLF
+906 GKYLF

-929 TFSELPEGY
+929 KFSELPEGY

-983 QPATYELG
+983 KPATYELG
-991 DYVWFDYNKDG
+991 DYVWIDYNNDG
-1002 IQNKGEAAVEGV
+1002 IQNKGEAAVAGV
-1014 TVTLTKPDGS
+1014 KVTLTKPNGE
-1024 TMTTKTDK
+1024 TLETVTDK

-1046 TVTFSELP
+1046 TVKFSELP
-1054 EGYEPTKTQ
+1054 EGYTPTKTN
-1063 VGDDKLDSNG
+1063 VGDKELDSNG

-1085 YSVDLGIVKP
+1085 YSVDLGLVKP
-1095 EVVPP
+1095 EPKPEPKPATYELGDYVWIDSNKDGIQNSNEIAVEGVKVTLTKQDGSTMTTTTDKDGKYLFTGLENGTYTVTFSELPEGYTPTETQVGDAQLDSNGLESKVTINNANDYSVDLGLVQPEEVEPP
-1100 MEDAKFNLGD
+1100 KVEATFNLGD

-1125 EPGISGVTVTLTKE
+1125 EPGIANVKVTLTKE
-1139 DGTTVTAKTDDQGNY
+1139 DGSTVTATTDENGNY
-1154 KFTDLPNGKYT
+1154 KFTELPNGKYT
-1165 VTFETPDGYE
+1165 VTFETPEGYE
-1175 PTKANVGDDALDSD
+1175 PTKEKVGDYALDSD
-1189 GKTVEVVI
+1189 GQSVVVVI

-1241 SNEPGIGGVTVTL
+1241 SNEPGIANVKVTL
-1254 TKEDGTT
+1254 TKEDGST
-1261 VTAKT
+1261 VTAT
-1266 DENGNYKFTE
+1266 
-1276 LPNGKYT
+1276 
-1283 VTFETPDG
+1283 
-1291 YEPTKANV
+1291 
-1299 GDDALDSDGKTV
+1299 
-1311 EVVIDNKDDMTIDSG
+1311 
-1326 FHKPEEVEP
+1326 
-1335 PKVEATFNLGDKVW
+1335 
-1349 EDLNKDGIQNSN
+1349 
-1361 EPGIGGVTVTLTKE
+1361 
-1375 DGTTVTAKTDENGN
+1375 TDENGN

-1414 EKVGDYALDSDGKS
+1414 EKVGDYALDSDG
-1428 VVVVIDNKDDM
+1428 
-1439 TIDSG
+1439 
-1444 FHKPEE
+1444 
-1450 VEPPKVEATFNL
+1450 
-1462 GDKVWEDLN
+1462 
-1471 KDGIQNSNEPGIG
+1471 Q
-1484 GVTVTLTKE
+1484 
-1493 DGTTVTAKTDEN
+1493 
-1505 GNYKFTELP
+1505 
-1514 NGKYTVT
+1514 
-1521 FETPEGYEPTKEK
+1521 
-1534 VGDYALDSDGKSVVV
+1534 SVVV

-1729 PEVPEQPGQPNN
+1729 PEVPEQPGQPEN
-1741 PTPEKPEQPSNPTP
+1741 PTPDKPEQPSNPTP

-1775 GTHGEMSHDKAPKHE
+1775 GAHGEMSHDKAPKHD
-1790 AKSLPETGETSTNQ
+1790 AKALPETGETSTNQ

>member
-63 PEASEAP
+63 PEASEDP

-105 AETPEAVAPK
+105 AETTEAVAPK

-120 AETAEVTPAV
+120 AEAETVTPAV
-130 EEKAETTPATDQ
+130 EEKAETTPASDQ

-155 SEPVVEKA
+155 SEPVVEKVEA
-163 ATEPAVAPEKAA
+163 EPAVAPEKAA

-221 NFYAK
+221 DFYAK
-226 GTGLSTEAAA
+226 ETGLSTEAAA

-292 QPTGTLITKDN
+292 QPSGKMITKDN

-384 GTYDVNTRTMKYTF
+384 GTYDVNTRTMKYSF

-429 NFEVEV
+429 NFEVDV

-567 KRYVVYIEGQQDM
+567 KRYVVYTEGQQDM

-780 TKSDGSTMT
+780 TKPDGSTLT
-789 TTTDEKGKY
+789 TTTDEK
-798 LFTGLENG
+798 
-806 EYTVKFSE
+806 
-814 LPEGYMP
+814 
-821 TKTQAGGDTKL
+821 
-832 DSNGLES
+832 
-839 KVTINNAND
+839 
-848 YSVDLGIVKPEPQ
+848 
-861 PEPKPATYEL
+861 
-871 GDYVWIDQNNDG
+871 
-883 IQNQGEAAVKGVKV
+883 
-897 TLTKPDGST
+897 
-906 MTTTTDENGKYLF
+906 GKYLF

-1002 IQNKGEAAVEGV
+1002 VQNKGEAAVEGV

-1125 EPGISGVTVTLTKE
+1125 EPGIGGVTVTLTKE

-1283 VTFETPDG
+1283 VTFETP
-1291 YEPTKANV
+1291 
-1299 GDDALDSDGKTV
+1299 
-1311 EVVIDNKDDMTIDSG
+1311 
-1326 FHKPEEVEP
+1326 
-1335 PKVEATFNLGDKVW
+1335 
-1349 EDLNKDGIQNSN
+1349 
-1361 EPGIGGVTVTLTKE
+1361 
-1375 DGTTVTAKTDENGN
+1375 
-1389 YKFTELPNGKYT
+1389 
-1401 VTFETPEG
+1401 EG

-1414 EKVGDYALDSDGKS
+1414 EKVGDYALDSDGQS

-1493 DGTTVTAKTDEN
+1493 DGTTVTTTTDEN

-1534 VGDYALDSDGKSVVV
+1534 VGDYALDSDGQSVVV

-1729 PEVPEQPGQPNN
+1729 PEVPEQPGQPEN

-1775 GTHGEMSHDKAPKHE
+1775 GAHGEMSHDKAPKHE
-1790 AKSLPETGETSTNQ
+1790 AKALPETGETSTNQ

>member
-567 KRYVVYIEGQQDM
+567 KRYVVYTEGQQDM

-883 IQNQGEAAVKGVKV
+883 MQNSDEVAVKGVKV
-897 TLTKPDGST
+897 TLTKSDGST
-906 MTTTTDENGKYLF
+906 MTTTTDEKGKYLF

-1261 VTAKT
+1261 VT
-1266 DENGNYKFTE
+1266 
-1276 LPNGKYT
+1276 
-1283 VTFETPDG
+1283 
-1291 YEPTKANV
+1291 
-1299 GDDALDSDGKTV
+1299 
-1311 EVVIDNKDDMTIDSG
+1311 
-1326 FHKPEEVEP
+1326 
-1335 PKVEATFNLGDKVW
+1335 
-1349 EDLNKDGIQNSN
+1349 
-1361 EPGIGGVTVTLTKE
+1361 
-1375 DGTTVTAKTDENGN
+1375 
-1389 YKFTELPNGKYT
+1389 
-1401 VTFETPEG
+1401 
-1409 YEPTK
+1409 
-1414 EKVGDYALDSDGKS
+1414 
-1428 VVVVIDNKDDM
+1428 
-1439 TIDSG
+1439 
-1444 FHKPEE
+1444 
-1450 VEPPKVEATFNL
+1450 
-1462 GDKVWEDLN
+1462 
-1471 KDGIQNSNEPGIG
+1471 
-1484 GVTVTLTKE
+1484 
-1493 DGTTVTAKTDEN
+1493 
-1505 GNYKFTELP
+1505 
-1514 NGKYTVT
+1514 
-1521 FETPEGYEPTKEK
+1521 
-1534 VGDYALDSDGKSVVV
+1534 
-1549 VIDNKDD
+1549 
-1556 MTIDSGFHKPEE
+1556 
-1568 VEPPKVEAT
+1568 
-1577 FNLGDKVWEDLN
+1577 
-1589 KDGIQNSNE
+1589 
-1598 PGIGGVTVT
+1598 
-1607 LTKEDGTTVTTTT
+1607 TTT

>member
-567 KRYVVYIEGQQDM
+567 KRYVVYTEGQQDM

-1175 PTKANVGDDALDSD
+1175 PTK
-1189 GKTVEVVI
+1189 
-1197 NNKDD
+1197 
-1202 MTIDSGFHK
+1202 
-1211 PEEVEPPKVEA
+1211 
-1222 TFNLGDKVWEDL
+1222 
-1234 NKDGIQN
+1234 
-1241 SNEPGIGGVTVTL
+1241 
-1254 TKEDGTT
+1254 
-1261 VTAKT
+1261 
-1266 DENGNYKFTE
+1266 
-1276 LPNGKYT
+1276 
-1283 VTFETPDG
+1283 
-1291 YEPTKANV
+1291 
-1299 GDDALDSDGKTV
+1299 
-1311 EVVIDNKDDMTIDSG
+1311 
-1326 FHKPEEVEP
+1326 
-1335 PKVEATFNLGDKVW
+1335 
-1349 EDLNKDGIQNSN
+1349 
-1361 EPGIGGVTVTLTKE
+1361 
-1375 DGTTVTAKTDENGN
+1375 
-1389 YKFTELPNGKYT
+1389 
-1401 VTFETPEG
+1401 
-1409 YEPTK
+1409 

-1428 VVVVIDNKDDM
+1428 VVVVIN
-1439 TIDSG
+1439 
-1444 FHKPEE
+1444 
-1450 VEPPKVEATFNL
+1450 
-1462 GDKVWEDLN
+1462 
-1471 KDGIQNSNEPGIG
+1471 
-1484 GVTVTLTKE
+1484 
-1493 DGTTVTAKTDEN
+1493 
-1505 GNYKFTELP
+1505 
-1514 NGKYTVT
+1514 
-1521 FETPEGYEPTKEK
+1521 
-1534 VGDYALDSDGKSVVV
+1534 
-1549 VIDNKDD
+1549 NKDD

-1700 NNPTPEV
+1700 NNPTPE
-1707 PEQPGQPENPTP
+1707 
-1719 EKPEQPNNPT
+1719 KPEQPNNPT

>member
-567 KRYVVYIEGQQDM
+567 KRYVVYTEGQQDM

-1299 GDDALDSDGKTV
+1299 GDDVLDSDGKTV
-1311 EVVIDNKDDMTIDSG
+1311 E
-1326 FHKPEEVEP
+1326 
-1335 PKVEATFNLGDKVW
+1335 
-1349 EDLNKDGIQNSN
+1349 
-1361 EPGIGGVTVTLTKE
+1361 
-1375 DGTTVTAKTDENGN
+1375 
-1389 YKFTELPNGKYT
+1389 
-1401 VTFETPEG
+1401 
-1409 YEPTK
+1409 
-1414 EKVGDYALDSDGKS
+1414 
-1428 VVVVIDNKDDM
+1428 VVIDNKDDM

>member
-567 KRYVVYIEGQQDM
+567 KRYVVYTEGQQDM

-883 IQNQGEAAVKGVKV
+883 MQNSDEVAVKGVKV
-897 TLTKPDGST
+897 TLTKSDGST

-1175 PTKANVGDDALDSD
+1175 PTK
-1189 GKTVEVVI
+1189 
-1197 NNKDD
+1197 
-1202 MTIDSGFHK
+1202 
-1211 PEEVEPPKVEA
+1211 
-1222 TFNLGDKVWEDL
+1222 
-1234 NKDGIQN
+1234 
-1241 SNEPGIGGVTVTL
+1241 
-1254 TKEDGTT
+1254 
-1261 VTAKT
+1261 
-1266 DENGNYKFTE
+1266 
-1276 LPNGKYT
+1276 
-1283 VTFETPDG
+1283 
-1291 YEPTKANV
+1291 
-1299 GDDALDSDGKTV
+1299 
-1311 EVVIDNKDDMTIDSG
+1311 
-1326 FHKPEEVEP
+1326 
-1335 PKVEATFNLGDKVW
+1335 
-1349 EDLNKDGIQNSN
+1349 
-1361 EPGIGGVTVTLTKE
+1361 
-1375 DGTTVTAKTDENGN
+1375 
-1389 YKFTELPNGKYT
+1389 
-1401 VTFETPEG
+1401 
-1409 YEPTK
+1409 

-1428 VVVVIDNKDDM
+1428 VVVVIN
-1439 TIDSG
+1439 
-1444 FHKPEE
+1444 
-1450 VEPPKVEATFNL
+1450 
-1462 GDKVWEDLN
+1462 
-1471 KDGIQNSNEPGIG
+1471 
-1484 GVTVTLTKE
+1484 
-1493 DGTTVTAKTDEN
+1493 
-1505 GNYKFTELP
+1505 
-1514 NGKYTVT
+1514 
-1521 FETPEGYEPTKEK
+1521 
-1534 VGDYALDSDGKSVVV
+1534 
-1549 VIDNKDD
+1549 NKDD

-1700 NNPTPEV
+1700 NNPTPE
-1707 PEQPGQPENPTP
+1707 
-1719 EKPEQPNNPT
+1719 KPEQPNNPT

>member
-1 MIMNK
+1 MNK

-567 KRYVVYIEGQQDM
+567 KRYVVYTEGQQDM

-1261 VTAKT
+1261 VT
-1266 DENGNYKFTE
+1266 
-1276 LPNGKYT
+1276 
-1283 VTFETPDG
+1283 
-1291 YEPTKANV
+1291 
-1299 GDDALDSDGKTV
+1299 
-1311 EVVIDNKDDMTIDSG
+1311 
-1326 FHKPEEVEP
+1326 
-1335 PKVEATFNLGDKVW
+1335 
-1349 EDLNKDGIQNSN
+1349 
-1361 EPGIGGVTVTLTKE
+1361 
-1375 DGTTVTAKTDENGN
+1375 
-1389 YKFTELPNGKYT
+1389 
-1401 VTFETPEG
+1401 
-1409 YEPTK
+1409 
-1414 EKVGDYALDSDGKS
+1414 
-1428 VVVVIDNKDDM
+1428 
-1439 TIDSG
+1439 
-1444 FHKPEE
+1444 
-1450 VEPPKVEATFNL
+1450 
-1462 GDKVWEDLN
+1462 
-1471 KDGIQNSNEPGIG
+1471 
-1484 GVTVTLTKE
+1484 
-1493 DGTTVTAKTDEN
+1493 
-1505 GNYKFTELP
+1505 
-1514 NGKYTVT
+1514 
-1521 FETPEGYEPTKEK
+1521 
-1534 VGDYALDSDGKSVVV
+1534 
-1549 VIDNKDD
+1549 
-1556 MTIDSGFHKPEE
+1556 
-1568 VEPPKVEAT
+1568 
-1577 FNLGDKVWEDLN
+1577 
-1589 KDGIQNSNE
+1589 
-1598 PGIGGVTVT
+1598 
-1607 LTKEDGTTVTTTT
+1607 TTT

>member
-567 KRYVVYIEGQQDM
+567 KRYVVYTEGQQDM

-1283 VTFETPDG
+1283 VTFETP
-1291 YEPTKANV
+1291 
-1299 GDDALDSDGKTV
+1299 
-1311 EVVIDNKDDMTIDSG
+1311 
-1326 FHKPEEVEP
+1326 
-1335 PKVEATFNLGDKVW
+1335 
-1349 EDLNKDGIQNSN
+1349 
-1361 EPGIGGVTVTLTKE
+1361 
-1375 DGTTVTAKTDENGN
+1375 
-1389 YKFTELPNGKYT
+1389 
-1401 VTFETPEG
+1401 
-1409 YEPTK
+1409 
-1414 EKVGDYALDSDGKS
+1414 
-1428 VVVVIDNKDDM
+1428 
-1439 TIDSG
+1439 
-1444 FHKPEE
+1444 
-1450 VEPPKVEATFNL
+1450 
-1462 GDKVWEDLN
+1462 
-1471 KDGIQNSNEPGIG
+1471 
-1484 GVTVTLTKE
+1484 
-1493 DGTTVTAKTDEN
+1493 
-1505 GNYKFTELP
+1505 
-1514 NGKYTVT
+1514 
-1521 FETPEGYEPTKEK
+1521 EGYEPTKEK

>member
-1 MIMNK
+1 
-6 NTNGFLPNKQNKYSI
+6 
-21 RKYTVG
+21 
-27 TASLLIGATLV
+27 
-38 FGAHAEDAKAAEE
+38 
-51 ATVDSHQTPDAQ
+51 
-63 PEASEAP
+63 
-70 VTADKA
+70 
-76 TTPVETNEAPAP
+76 
-88 VTAEKVEA
+88 
-96 PVAEGETTE
+96 
-105 AETPEAVAPK
+105 
-115 TEEKS
+115 
-120 AETAEVTPAV
+120 
-130 EEKAETTPATDQ
+130 
-142 KEADKAPT
+142 
-150 TEEKA
+150 
-155 SEPVVEKA
+155 
-163 ATEPAVAPEKAA
+163 
-175 TSSENAPT
+175 
-183 TAAPKMD
+183 MD

-1261 VTAKT
+1261 VT
-1266 DENGNYKFTE
+1266 
-1276 LPNGKYT
+1276 
-1283 VTFETPDG
+1283 
-1291 YEPTKANV
+1291 
-1299 GDDALDSDGKTV
+1299 
-1311 EVVIDNKDDMTIDSG
+1311 
-1326 FHKPEEVEP
+1326 
-1335 PKVEATFNLGDKVW
+1335 
-1349 EDLNKDGIQNSN
+1349 
-1361 EPGIGGVTVTLTKE
+1361 
-1375 DGTTVTAKTDENGN
+1375 
-1389 YKFTELPNGKYT
+1389 
-1401 VTFETPEG
+1401 
-1409 YEPTK
+1409 
-1414 EKVGDYALDSDGKS
+1414 
-1428 VVVVIDNKDDM
+1428 
-1439 TIDSG
+1439 
-1444 FHKPEE
+1444 
-1450 VEPPKVEATFNL
+1450 
-1462 GDKVWEDLN
+1462 
-1471 KDGIQNSNEPGIG
+1471 
-1484 GVTVTLTKE
+1484 
-1493 DGTTVTAKTDEN
+1493 
-1505 GNYKFTELP
+1505 
-1514 NGKYTVT
+1514 
-1521 FETPEGYEPTKEK
+1521 
-1534 VGDYALDSDGKSVVV
+1534 
-1549 VIDNKDD
+1549 
-1556 MTIDSGFHKPEE
+1556 
-1568 VEPPKVEAT
+1568 
-1577 FNLGDKVWEDLN
+1577 
-1589 KDGIQNSNE
+1589 
-1598 PGIGGVTVT
+1598 
-1607 LTKEDGTTVTTTT
+1607 TTT

>member
-272 ATPVSLRSARPMMRM
+272 ATPVSLRSVRPMMRM
-287 AVAAE
+287 AVSAE

-556 VTVTLTDKDST
+556 VTVTLTDKNST
-567 KRYVVYIEGQQDM
+567 KRYVVYTEGQQDM

-906 MTTTTDENGKYLF
+906 MTTTTDEKGKYLF

-1283 VTFETPDG
+1283 VTFETP
-1291 YEPTKANV
+1291 
-1299 GDDALDSDGKTV
+1299 
-1311 EVVIDNKDDMTIDSG
+1311 
-1326 FHKPEEVEP
+1326 
-1335 PKVEATFNLGDKVW
+1335 
-1349 EDLNKDGIQNSN
+1349 
-1361 EPGIGGVTVTLTKE
+1361 
-1375 DGTTVTAKTDENGN
+1375 
-1389 YKFTELPNGKYT
+1389 
-1401 VTFETPEG
+1401 EG

-1521 FETPEGYEPTKEK
+1521 FETPDGYEPTKAN
-1534 VGDYALDSDGKSVVV
+1534 VGDDALDSDGKTVEV

>member
-567 KRYVVYIEGQQDM
+567 KRYVVYTEGQQDM

-906 MTTTTDENGKYLF
+906 MTTTTDEKGKYLF

-1125 EPGISGVTVTLTKE
+1125 EPGIS
-1139 DGTTVTAKTDDQGNY
+1139 
-1154 KFTDLPNGKYT
+1154 
-1165 VTFETPDGYE
+1165 
-1175 PTKANVGDDALDSD
+1175 
-1189 GKTVEVVI
+1189 
-1197 NNKDD
+1197 
-1202 MTIDSGFHK
+1202 
-1211 PEEVEPPKVEA
+1211 
-1222 TFNLGDKVWEDL
+1222 
-1234 NKDGIQN
+1234 
-1241 SNEPGIGGVTVTL
+1241 GVTVTL

-1700 NNPTPEV
+1700 NNPTPEKPEQPNNPTPEKPEQPNNPTPEV

>member
-76 TTPVETNEAPAP
+76 PTPVETNEAPAP

-105 AETPEAVAPK
+105 AETTEAVAPK

-120 AETAEVTPAV
+120 AEAAEVTPAV
-130 EEKAETTPATDQ
+130 EEKAETTPALDQ

-163 ATEPAVAPEKAA
+163 EAEPAVAPEKAA

-201 TTVDNFNQLASDE
+201 TTVDNINQLASDE

-221 NFYAK
+221 NFYTK

-272 ATPVSLRSARPMMRM
+272 ATPVSLRSARPVMRM

-292 QPTGTLITKDN
+292 QPSGTLITKDN
-303 GITNISTTIT
+303 GITNIKTTIV
-313 DNDKDKDN
+313 DVDKN
-321 DGIIY
+321 NGTGDGIIY
-326 PHNYGYIDI
+326 PQNYGYVKI

-350 FEIKYNNNMQISD
+350 FQIKYNNNLQISD
-363 FFENRVTPPAIKNA
+363 YFEDRVTPPKIYNT
-377 GGEVIAT
+377 GGELIAT
-384 GTYDVNTRTMKYTF
+384 GTYDVNTRTMTYTF
-398 TDYVDKHN
+398 TNYVDKHN
-406 NVKVALDLVA
+406 NVKVGLNLVA
-416 YVERDVVKNAGKY
+416 YVERDVVKNEGKY

-435 AGAKTTKELDVK
+435 AGEKTTKELDVK
-447 YSVPFENKQLNLYS
+447 YQALFEQRQLNTNS
-461 FYNEYDNVTGQYS
+461 FYNEYDNVTGKYS
-474 QTTYV
+474 QITY
-479 NTKQQRLI
+479 I
-487 NPKIEIKGYGGEK
+487 NPKGNNLVQPVIEIKGYGGKEGT
-500 DKTPESS
+500 TPGSS
-507 SAVISKT
+507 SAVVSQNDK
-514 DTLKIYEV
+514 LLVYEV
-522 PSNVTLPDSLK
+522 PSNVNLAASYK
-533 PDFTQLTLLSEGK
+533 PDFNQLTLLSQGSG
-546 DYTLVYGTDM
+546 YTLKYGDDM
-556 VTVTLTDKDST
+556 VTINLTEQNSN

-580 NSNQPL
+580 QSDKPL
-586 VQSVTLHGETSDA
+586 IQSVKLAGKTTDGKDTYNS
-599 KGEYFSHLYSENFI
+599 FVYSENYI

-635 EDMNDNDVQDIDDK
+635 EDVNDNDVQDDADK
-649 GIANVTVTLKEAG
+649 GIADVVVTLKDAATNQVIG
-662 TNKVLQT
+662 TTK
-669 TTTDKDGYYLFEGL
+669 TDSDGYYLFDKV

-695 ATNGEGKQYI
+695 ATNGEGKKYV
-705 PVKEHVGNK
+705 PVTERVGNDK
-714 EDDSDSRVVNVTI
+714 EIDSDSRVVNVTI
-727 QDKDD
+727 QGKDD

-780 TKSDGSTMT
+780 TKPDGSTLT

-806 EYTVKFSE
+806 EYTVTFSE
-814 LPEGYMP
+814 LPEGYVP
-821 TKTQAGGDTKL
+821 TKTQAGGNTEL

-839 KVTINNAND
+839 KVTINNANN
-848 YSVDLGIVKPEPQ
+848 YSTDLGIVKPEPQ

-883 IQNQGEAAVKGVKV
+883 MQNSDEVAVKGVKV

-906 MTTTTDENGKYLF
+906 LTTTTDEKGKYLF

-1002 IQNKGEAAVEGV
+1002 VQNKGEAAVEGV

-1024 TMTTKTDK
+1024 IMTTTTDEK
-1032 DGKYLFTGLENGEY
+1032 GKYLFTGLENGEY
-1046 TVTFSELP
+1046 TVKFSELP

-1125 EPGISGVTVTLTKE
+1125 EPGI
-1139 DGTTVTAKTDDQGNY
+1139 
-1154 KFTDLPNGKYT
+1154 
-1165 VTFETPDGYE
+1165 
-1175 PTKANVGDDALDSD
+1175 
-1189 GKTVEVVI
+1189 
-1197 NNKDD
+1197 
-1202 MTIDSGFHK
+1202 
-1211 PEEVEPPKVEA
+1211 
-1222 TFNLGDKVWEDL
+1222 
-1234 NKDGIQN
+1234 
-1241 SNEPGIGGVTVTL
+1241 
-1254 TKEDGTT
+1254 
-1261 VTAKT
+1261 
-1266 DENGNYKFTE
+1266 
-1276 LPNGKYT
+1276 
-1283 VTFETPDG
+1283 
-1291 YEPTKANV
+1291 
-1299 GDDALDSDGKTV
+1299 
-1311 EVVIDNKDDMTIDSG
+1311 
-1326 FHKPEEVEP
+1326 
-1335 PKVEATFNLGDKVW
+1335 
-1349 EDLNKDGIQNSN
+1349 
-1361 EPGIGGVTVTLTKE
+1361 
-1375 DGTTVTAKTDENGN
+1375 
-1389 YKFTELPNGKYT
+1389 
-1401 VTFETPEG
+1401 
-1409 YEPTK
+1409 
-1414 EKVGDYALDSDGKS
+1414 
-1428 VVVVIDNKDDM
+1428 
-1439 TIDSG
+1439 
-1444 FHKPEE
+1444 
-1450 VEPPKVEATFNL
+1450 
-1462 GDKVWEDLN
+1462 
-1471 KDGIQNSNEPGIG
+1471 
-1484 GVTVTLTKE
+1484 
-1493 DGTTVTAKTDEN
+1493 
-1505 GNYKFTELP
+1505 
-1514 NGKYTVT
+1514 
-1521 FETPEGYEPTKEK
+1521 
-1534 VGDYALDSDGKSVVV
+1534 
-1549 VIDNKDD
+1549 
-1556 MTIDSGFHKPEE
+1556 
-1568 VEPPKVEAT
+1568 
-1577 FNLGDKVWEDLN
+1577 
-1589 KDGIQNSNE
+1589 
-1598 PGIGGVTVT
+1598 GGVTVT

-1620 DENGNYKFTELP
+1620 DDNGNYKFTELP

-1719 EKPEQPNNPT
+1719 EKPEKPEQPNNPT
-1729 PEVPEQPGQPNN
+1729 PEVPEQPGQPEN
-1741 PTPEKPEQPSNPTP
+1741 PTPEKPEQPNNPTP

-1775 GTHGEMSHDKAPKHE
+1775 GAHGEMSHDKAPKHE
-1790 AKSLPETGETSTNQ
+1790 AKALPETGETSTNQ

>member
-76 TTPVETNEAPAP
+76 TTPVETNESPAP

-567 KRYVVYIEGQQDM
+567 KRYVVYTEGQQDM

-739 EVAPEPKPAT
+739 EVA
-749 YELGD
+749 
-754 YVWIDQNNDGM
+754 
-765 QNSDEVAVKGVKVTL
+765 
-780 TKSDGSTMT
+780 
-789 TTTDEKGKY
+789 
-798 LFTGLENG
+798 
-806 EYTVKFSE
+806 
-814 LPEGYMP
+814 
-821 TKTQAGGDTKL
+821 
-832 DSNGLES
+832 
-839 KVTINNAND
+839 
-848 YSVDLGIVKPEPQ
+848 

-1261 VTAKT
+1261 VT
-1266 DENGNYKFTE
+1266 
-1276 LPNGKYT
+1276 
-1283 VTFETPDG
+1283 
-1291 YEPTKANV
+1291 
-1299 GDDALDSDGKTV
+1299 
-1311 EVVIDNKDDMTIDSG
+1311 
-1326 FHKPEEVEP
+1326 
-1335 PKVEATFNLGDKVW
+1335 
-1349 EDLNKDGIQNSN
+1349 
-1361 EPGIGGVTVTLTKE
+1361 
-1375 DGTTVTAKTDENGN
+1375 
-1389 YKFTELPNGKYT
+1389 
-1401 VTFETPEG
+1401 
-1409 YEPTK
+1409 
-1414 EKVGDYALDSDGKS
+1414 
-1428 VVVVIDNKDDM
+1428 
-1439 TIDSG
+1439 
-1444 FHKPEE
+1444 
-1450 VEPPKVEATFNL
+1450 
-1462 GDKVWEDLN
+1462 
-1471 KDGIQNSNEPGIG
+1471 
-1484 GVTVTLTKE
+1484 
-1493 DGTTVTAKTDEN
+1493 
-1505 GNYKFTELP
+1505 
-1514 NGKYTVT
+1514 
-1521 FETPEGYEPTKEK
+1521 
-1534 VGDYALDSDGKSVVV
+1534 
-1549 VIDNKDD
+1549 
-1556 MTIDSGFHKPEE
+1556 
-1568 VEPPKVEAT
+1568 
-1577 FNLGDKVWEDLN
+1577 
-1589 KDGIQNSNE
+1589 
-1598 PGIGGVTVT
+1598 
-1607 LTKEDGTTVTTTT
+1607 TTT

>member
-567 KRYVVYIEGQQDM
+567 KRYVVYTEGQQDM

-765 QNSDEVAVKGVKVTL
+765 QNSDEV
-780 TKSDGSTMT
+780 
-789 TTTDEKGKY
+789 
-798 LFTGLENG
+798 
-806 EYTVKFSE
+806 
-814 LPEGYMP
+814 
-821 TKTQAGGDTKL
+821 
-832 DSNGLES
+832 
-839 KVTINNAND
+839 
-848 YSVDLGIVKPEPQ
+848 
-861 PEPKPATYEL
+861 
-871 GDYVWIDQNNDG
+871 
-883 IQNQGEAAVKGVKV
+883 AVKGVKV

-1261 VTAKT
+1261 VT
-1266 DENGNYKFTE
+1266 
-1276 LPNGKYT
+1276 
-1283 VTFETPDG
+1283 
-1291 YEPTKANV
+1291 
-1299 GDDALDSDGKTV
+1299 
-1311 EVVIDNKDDMTIDSG
+1311 
-1326 FHKPEEVEP
+1326 
-1335 PKVEATFNLGDKVW
+1335 
-1349 EDLNKDGIQNSN
+1349 
-1361 EPGIGGVTVTLTKE
+1361 
-1375 DGTTVTAKTDENGN
+1375 
-1389 YKFTELPNGKYT
+1389 
-1401 VTFETPEG
+1401 
-1409 YEPTK
+1409 
-1414 EKVGDYALDSDGKS
+1414 
-1428 VVVVIDNKDDM
+1428 
-1439 TIDSG
+1439 
-1444 FHKPEE
+1444 
-1450 VEPPKVEATFNL
+1450 
-1462 GDKVWEDLN
+1462 
-1471 KDGIQNSNEPGIG
+1471 
-1484 GVTVTLTKE
+1484 
-1493 DGTTVTAKTDEN
+1493 
-1505 GNYKFTELP
+1505 
-1514 NGKYTVT
+1514 
-1521 FETPEGYEPTKEK
+1521 
-1534 VGDYALDSDGKSVVV
+1534 
-1549 VIDNKDD
+1549 
-1556 MTIDSGFHKPEE
+1556 
-1568 VEPPKVEAT
+1568 
-1577 FNLGDKVWEDLN
+1577 
-1589 KDGIQNSNE
+1589 
-1598 PGIGGVTVT
+1598 
-1607 LTKEDGTTVTTTT
+1607 TTT

>member
-567 KRYVVYIEGQQDM
+567 KRYVVYTEGQQDM

-739 EVAPEPKPAT
+739 EVAPEPKPATYELGDYVWIDQNNDGMQNSDEVAVKGVKVTLTKSDGSTMTTTDEKGKYLFTGLENGEYTVKFSELPEGYMPTKTQAGGDTKLDSNGLESKVTINNANDYSVDLGIVKPEPQPEPKPAT

-1261 VTAKT
+1261 VT
-1266 DENGNYKFTE
+1266 
-1276 LPNGKYT
+1276 
-1283 VTFETPDG
+1283 
-1291 YEPTKANV
+1291 
-1299 GDDALDSDGKTV
+1299 
-1311 EVVIDNKDDMTIDSG
+1311 
-1326 FHKPEEVEP
+1326 
-1335 PKVEATFNLGDKVW
+1335 
-1349 EDLNKDGIQNSN
+1349 
-1361 EPGIGGVTVTLTKE
+1361 
-1375 DGTTVTAKTDENGN
+1375 
-1389 YKFTELPNGKYT
+1389 
-1401 VTFETPEG
+1401 
-1409 YEPTK
+1409 
-1414 EKVGDYALDSDGKS
+1414 
-1428 VVVVIDNKDDM
+1428 
-1439 TIDSG
+1439 
-1444 FHKPEE
+1444 
-1450 VEPPKVEATFNL
+1450 
-1462 GDKVWEDLN
+1462 
-1471 KDGIQNSNEPGIG
+1471 
-1484 GVTVTLTKE
+1484 
-1493 DGTTVTAKTDEN
+1493 
-1505 GNYKFTELP
+1505 
-1514 NGKYTVT
+1514 
-1521 FETPEGYEPTKEK
+1521 
-1534 VGDYALDSDGKSVVV
+1534 
-1549 VIDNKDD
+1549 
-1556 MTIDSGFHKPEE
+1556 
-1568 VEPPKVEAT
+1568 
-1577 FNLGDKVWEDLN
+1577 
-1589 KDGIQNSNE
+1589 
-1598 PGIGGVTVT
+1598 
-1607 LTKEDGTTVTTTT
+1607 TTT

>member
-906 MTTTTDENGKYLF
+906 MTTKTDKDGKYLF

-938 VPTKTQAGGNTELD
+938 EPTKTQVGDDKLD

-1389 YKFTELPNGKYT
+1389 YKFTELPNGK
-1401 VTFETPEG
+1401 
-1409 YEPTK
+1409 
-1414 EKVGDYALDSDGKS
+1414 
-1428 VVVVIDNKDDM
+1428 
-1439 TIDSG
+1439 
-1444 FHKPEE
+1444 
-1450 VEPPKVEATFNL
+1450 
-1462 GDKVWEDLN
+1462 
-1471 KDGIQNSNEPGIG
+1471 
-1484 GVTVTLTKE
+1484 
-1493 DGTTVTAKTDEN
+1493 
-1505 GNYKFTELP
+1505 
-1514 NGKYTVT
+1514 
-1521 FETPEGYEPTKEK
+1521 
-1534 VGDYALDSDGKSVVV
+1534 
-1549 VIDNKDD
+1549 
-1556 MTIDSGFHKPEE
+1556 
-1568 VEPPKVEAT
+1568 
-1577 FNLGDKVWEDLN
+1577 
-1589 KDGIQNSNE
+1589 
-1598 PGIGGVTVT
+1598 
-1607 LTKEDGTTVTTTT
+1607 
-1620 DENGNYKFTELP
+1620 
-1632 NGEYT
+1632 
-1637 VTFETPKGYEA
+1637 
-1648 TKTNVGDDALDSDGQ
+1648 
-1663 TVKVIINNK
+1663 
-1672 DDMTIDSGF
+1672 
-1681 HKPTPEEP
+1681 
-1689 MKPTPEKPEQP
+1689 
-1700 NNPTPEV
+1700 
-1707 PEQPGQPENPTP
+1707 
-1719 EKPEQPNNPT
+1719 
-1729 PEVPEQPGQPNN
+1729 
-1741 PTPEKPEQPSNPTP
+1741 
-1755 EMPEQPG
+1755 
-1762 NPSPSMPNQPMNM
+1762 
-1775 GTHGEMSHDKAPKHE
+1775 
-1790 AKSLPETGETSTNQ
+1790 
-1804 APLFGGLLAALGA
+1804 
-1817 LFVVGRR
+1817 
-1824 KKQKDQ
+1824 

>member
-163 ATEPAVAPEKAA
+163 ATEPAVAPEKAT

-1241 SNEPGIGGVTVTL
+1241 SNEPGISGVTVTL

-1266 DENGNYKFTE
+1266 DDQGNYKFTD

-1311 EVVIDNKDDMTIDSG
+1311 EVVIN
-1326 FHKPEEVEP
+1326 
-1335 PKVEATFNLGDKVW
+1335 
-1349 EDLNKDGIQNSN
+1349 
-1361 EPGIGGVTVTLTKE
+1361 
-1375 DGTTVTAKTDENGN
+1375 
-1389 YKFTELPNGKYT
+1389 
-1401 VTFETPEG
+1401 
-1409 YEPTK
+1409 
-1414 EKVGDYALDSDGKS
+1414 
-1428 VVVVIDNKDDM
+1428 
-1439 TIDSG
+1439 
-1444 FHKPEE
+1444 
-1450 VEPPKVEATFNL
+1450 
-1462 GDKVWEDLN
+1462 
-1471 KDGIQNSNEPGIG
+1471 
-1484 GVTVTLTKE
+1484 
-1493 DGTTVTAKTDEN
+1493 
-1505 GNYKFTELP
+1505 
-1514 NGKYTVT
+1514 
-1521 FETPEGYEPTKEK
+1521 
-1534 VGDYALDSDGKSVVV
+1534 
-1549 VIDNKDD
+1549 NKDD

>member
-567 KRYVVYIEGQQDM
+567 KRYVVYTEGQQDM

-705 PVKEHVGNK
+705 PVKEYVGNK

-1261 VTAKT
+1261 VT
-1266 DENGNYKFTE
+1266 
-1276 LPNGKYT
+1276 
-1283 VTFETPDG
+1283 
-1291 YEPTKANV
+1291 
-1299 GDDALDSDGKTV
+1299 
-1311 EVVIDNKDDMTIDSG
+1311 
-1326 FHKPEEVEP
+1326 
-1335 PKVEATFNLGDKVW
+1335 
-1349 EDLNKDGIQNSN
+1349 
-1361 EPGIGGVTVTLTKE
+1361 
-1375 DGTTVTAKTDENGN
+1375 
-1389 YKFTELPNGKYT
+1389 
-1401 VTFETPEG
+1401 
-1409 YEPTK
+1409 
-1414 EKVGDYALDSDGKS
+1414 
-1428 VVVVIDNKDDM
+1428 
-1439 TIDSG
+1439 
-1444 FHKPEE
+1444 
-1450 VEPPKVEATFNL
+1450 
-1462 GDKVWEDLN
+1462 
-1471 KDGIQNSNEPGIG
+1471 
-1484 GVTVTLTKE
+1484 
-1493 DGTTVTAKTDEN
+1493 
-1505 GNYKFTELP
+1505 
-1514 NGKYTVT
+1514 
-1521 FETPEGYEPTKEK
+1521 
-1534 VGDYALDSDGKSVVV
+1534 
-1549 VIDNKDD
+1549 
-1556 MTIDSGFHKPEE
+1556 
-1568 VEPPKVEAT
+1568 
-1577 FNLGDKVWEDLN
+1577 
-1589 KDGIQNSNE
+1589 
-1598 PGIGGVTVT
+1598 
-1607 LTKEDGTTVTTTT
+1607 TTT

>member
-567 KRYVVYIEGQQDM
+567 KRYVVYTEGQQDM

-1139 DGTTVTAKTDDQGNY
+1139 DGTTVTAKTD
-1154 KFTDLPNGKYT
+1154 
-1165 VTFETPDGYE
+1165 
-1175 PTKANVGDDALDSD
+1175 
-1189 GKTVEVVI
+1189 
-1197 NNKDD
+1197 
-1202 MTIDSGFHK
+1202 
-1211 PEEVEPPKVEA
+1211 
-1222 TFNLGDKVWEDL
+1222 
-1234 NKDGIQN
+1234 
-1241 SNEPGIGGVTVTL
+1241 
-1254 TKEDGTT
+1254 
-1261 VTAKT
+1261 
-1266 DENGNYKFTE
+1266 ENGNYKFTE

-1700 NNPTPEV
+1700 NNPTPE
-1707 PEQPGQPENPTP
+1707 
-1719 EKPEQPNNPT
+1719 KPEQPNNPT